1 MKDSGTAL
9 VYGGTGLQ
17 GRPIVEQ
24 LVHEG
29 YQVRVLT
36 RQPQPELGH
45 GVEAVDGAFEDA
57 DSLVRATRG
66 VSHVVLL
73 LPLDFDVAQTQE
85 WTRKVVQAAEKAGV
99 KRLVFDTSAPV
110 PEAPTGIA
118 AIDVKVAAEAIVRAA
133 SIPWTI
139 IRPTIYLGNLLAPW
153 SAPAIV
159 RDHVIAYPL
168 PSDVA
173 LSWIS
178 WEDTALGV
186 ARALADP
193 TMAGQTLDIGGA
205 SAVTGTELAATFS
218 RVLGGR
224 YSYAPIPL
232 EGFELGLNQ
241 ALGPPVGTQIAA
253 LYRWLDDHGHDQ
265 LSRLKNDNARL
276 GLEPTPLEDW
286 IKAQNWPAMAAG

>member
-73 LPLDFDVAQTQE
+73 LPLDFDV
-85 WTRKVVQAAEKAGV
+85 
-99 KRLVFDTSAPV
+99 FDTGAPV

-224 YSYAPIPL
+224 YTYAPIPL